1 MHMDRTMPGPLTSSS
16 GHTTAYCYNFRTEET
31 LERVLS
37 DTGRL
42 LGWKGWA
49 VVTVK
54 IVMKVF
60 RKN

>member
-1 MHMDRTMPGPLTSSS
+1 MHMDRTMPHPLTSSS
-16 GHTTAYCYNFRTEET
+16 GHATAYCYKTEET

-42 LGWKGWA
+42 LGWEGWA
-49 VVTVK
+49 VVTAK

-60 RKN
+60 RRN